1 MPLREDLLEPI
12 PGDNPSGADLYY
24 DKVFDQIKEART
36 EDDEVTPTGVWD
48 RAVKKADHAA
58 VIKLAGETLA
68 KRSKDLRLATWLAE
82 SHFKREGFPVLLPCL
97 QLIEDIQDTFWPTL
111 HPMPDD
117 DGDLGRRV
125 GAIEAYAGRMYLALR
140 NAPVTRSGLSLLQY
154 QESRV
159 VGYETNATTDEQMR
173 ARNDA
178 IEHGKVT
185 AEDFDKSFAATPK
198 AFYADT
204 EQVLIDALA
213 LLEQLDRFDEEK
225 YGDDYPSLGKL
236 RSALEDERVL
246 FTALL
251 NEKRKTEP
259 DAIAEPQVE
268 EPQPAEMWPQPG
280 QQGSFDPSTGSVA
293 PQAQQ
298 PSRAV
303 ASLGALTD
311 VNHAYSMVAAIAEYL
326 RADDP
331 SSPVPYLSCAGLR
344 LGETRRQG
352 ASPPF
357 DFAVAPSTETRQAL
371 RRLANEGNW
380 DELMKLSLS
389 ALGDKSARAWLD
401 LQRYIW
407 RAARGAGYEA
417 IAVAVVGTVRALLQ
431 DIPAIRTW
439 MLDDDTPAANAETQQ
454 WIDTEVLPPSPPVID
469 QAVTP
474 VEEPTFVDLVPME
487 AEQIET
493 DIYEAALELLKQGKT
508 REAISML
515 VRDSELQPSG
525 RTRFQRRVQVA
536 QLCLAANQ
544 DAIAYPVLMDISSE
558 IERRGLETWESGAM
572 LAQPLSLL
580 LKCLDRRKNSADD
593 REIIFGRLCRLD
605 PQAAITSG
613 R

>member
-12 PGDNPSGADLYY
+12 AGDNPSGADLYY
-24 DKVFDQIKEART
+24 DKIFDQIKEARS
-36 EDDEVTPTGVWD
+36 EDDDATPTGVWN

-58 VIKLAGETLA
+58 VIKLAGEAIA

-82 SHFKREGFPVLLPCL
+82 SHFKREGFPALLPGM
-97 QLIEDIQDTFWPTL
+97 QLIKDIQDAFWPTL
-111 HPMPDD
+111 HPVPDD

-125 GAIEAYAGRMYLALR
+125 GAVEAYAGRMHLALR
-140 NAPVTRSGLSLLQY
+140 NAGVTRSGLSLLQY
-154 QESRV
+154 RESRT
-159 VGYETNATTDEQMR
+159 VGYEADATSGEQIA

-185 AEDFDKSFAATPK
+185 AEEFDKSFASTPK
-198 AFYADT
+198 AFYAET
-204 EQVLIDALA
+204 EQTLLDALT
-213 LLEQLDRFDEEK
+213 LLDEIDRFDEEK
-225 YGDDYPSLGKL
+225 YGDDYPGLGKL

-246 FTALL
+246 IAALL

-259 DAIAEPQVE
+259 DAVVEPQAAE
-268 EPQPAEMWPQPG
+268 SWPEPVAQTGFDSSSGAVAAQAAQPA
-280 QQGSFDPSTGSVA
+280 
-293 PQAQQ
+293 
-298 PSRAV
+298 RAV
-303 ASLGALTD
+303 ASLGAPTD
-311 VNHAYSMVAAIAEYL
+311 VNHAYSMVTAIAEYL

-331 SSPVPYLSCAGLR
+331 SSPVPYLACAGLR

-352 ASPPF
+352 GSPPF
-357 DFAVAPSTETRQAL
+357 DFAVAPTTETRQAL

-380 DELMKLSLS
+380 DELMRLSLS
-389 ALGDKSARAWLD
+389 ALGDRSARAWLD

-407 RAARGAGYEA
+407 RAARGAGHEA

-431 DIPAIRTW
+431 DIPEMRSWT
-439 MLDDDTPAANAETQQ
+439 LDDDTPAANAETQQ
-454 WIDTEVLPPSPPVID
+454 WIDAEVLPAPAPAVAEVATQVAEPVLS
-469 QAVTP
+469 
-474 VEEPTFVDLVPME
+474 DLVPME
-487 AEQIET
+487 AEQIAT
-493 DIYEAALELLKQGKT
+493 DIYDTALELLKQGKT
-508 REAISML
+508 REAITML

-536 QLCLAANQ
+536 QLCLAANH

-572 LAQPLSLL
+572 LAHPLGLL
-580 LKCLDRRKNSADD
+580 LKCLDRRKNSAED